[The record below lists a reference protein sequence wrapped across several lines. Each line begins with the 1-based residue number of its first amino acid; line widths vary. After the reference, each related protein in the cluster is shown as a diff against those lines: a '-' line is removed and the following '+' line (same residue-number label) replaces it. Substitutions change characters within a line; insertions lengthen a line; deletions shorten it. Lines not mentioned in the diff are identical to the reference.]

1 MALAA
6 VSVVFALRVR
16 ADFTPEEMFSGD
28 AAARAR
34 AADFRRNFGNTD
46 NVLLILIEAPDVTAP
61 PVLAYLRD
69 LSTDVAALPWAA
81 EVESPTA
88 VSLPRRS
95 GPPRDA
101 TKPIDPTTVATDL
114 ATGRLDLSPIIGPGP
129 VTEARAAE
137 LRSALAD
144 APLVEGTLISRDR
157 SVAMVAALIRADR
170 QKVDDLEPAVEDL
183 EGLLAR
189 HPPPPGTAAHLS
201 GLPYI
206 RVDVIRSL
214 ESDQKIL
221 FPGAFVVIL
230 LLLFVSFRWLPAV
243 VVPVIVVGVS
253 ADLLMGAMGA
263 SGESLNIINNIVPIL
278 VIIIGISD
286 SIHFVNR
293 YGEALV
299 EEPDRRSAARTALGG
314 MVVALFLTSF
324 TTAVGF
330 GSLAVSK
337 LPALVRFG
345 VTAAC
350 GVLIAYVVTIAVLP
364 GALSLMPRPRRP
376 LADHQRGYVERLV
389 GPLTDVVLRHRL
401 LVLLVSAAVAVV
413 CSVAA
418 SGVRADTA
426 VHHQYDTHSRA
437 YRGLQLLETKL
448 DGVRPVEV
456 ALRAGP
462 GRMSDPDVL
471 DAMDRVSQWARG
483 RKEVLSATSYA
494 DLLHAVWFAVTGDAR
509 ARTLPIAD
517 PARAHTLAALFDSA
531 PRGMGRF
538 VTDDHASAR
547 ISLQLADV
555 GGRATLA
562 FVNLLRQRL
571 SKELPADVR
580 WDLAGEGYTS
590 SAGLTVLTRDL
601 ISSMLM
607 AVVVI
612 FGFMT
617 LILRSPRLGLISV
630 PPNLLPLVATIA
642 YLRVRDIPL
651 SPATAIIFTI
661 SLGLAVDGTI
671 HVLARFREEIATGA
685 GRDEALRQ
693 AARAT
698 GKAVVVSYLSLIIGF
713 TVFLLSSFVP
723 VREFGELVAVT
734 ISGCLV
740 STLVVLPALLSVAWP
755 RDRQARR

>member
-6 VSVVFALRVR
+6 AAVVFALRVR

-28 AAARAR
+28 DAARAR

-46 NVLLILIEAPDVTAP
+46 NVLLILIEAPDATAP
-61 PVLAYLRD
+61 PVLTYLRD
-69 LSTDVAALPWAA
+69 LSADVAALPWAA
-81 EVESPTA
+81 DVQSPAT
-88 VSLPRRS
+88 VPLPRRS

-101 TKPIDPTTVATDL
+101 TQPIEPGALAADL
-114 ATGRLDLSPIIGPGP
+114 ATGHLKLAPIVGSGP
-129 VTEARAAE
+129 VTEPQAQA
-137 LRSALAD
+137 LRRALAD
-144 APLVEGTLISRDR
+144 APLIEGTLVSRDR
-157 SVAMVAALIRADR
+157 TVAMVAAMIRTDR
-170 QKVDDLEPAVEDL
+170 QKVEQLEPAVADL
-183 EGLLAR
+183 EALLAE
-189 HPPPPGTAAHLS
+189 HPPPPGVEAHLS

-214 ESDQKIL
+214 EADQKIL
-221 FPGAFVVIL
+221 FPAAFVVIL

-243 VVPVIVVGVS
+243 VVPIIVVGVS
-253 ADLLMGAMGA
+253 ADLLMGAMGVA
-263 SGESLNIINNIVPIL
+263 GESLNIINNIVPIL

-299 EEPDRRSAARTALGG
+299 EERDRPSAARAALGG

-345 VTAAC
+345 ATAAG

-364 GALSLMPRPRRP
+364 GALSLMPLPRRP
-376 LADHQRGYVERLV
+376 LADHQRGNVERMV
-389 GPLTDVVLRHRL
+389 GPLTDAVLRHRWP
-401 LVLLVSAAVAVV
+401 VLLVSAAVAVV
-413 CSVAA
+413 CSMAA

-426 VHHQYDTHSRA
+426 VHHQYDSRSRA

-456 ALRAGP
+456 ALRAKP
-462 GRMSDPDVL
+462 GRMTEPDVL
-471 DAMDRVSQWARG
+471 DAMGRVTRWARG
-483 RKEVLSATSYA
+483 HEEVLSATSYA
-494 DLLHAVWFAVTGDAR
+494 GLLHAVWFAVTGDER
-509 ARTLPIAD
+509 AQTLPIANAD
-517 PARAHTLAALFDSA
+517 RARTLAALFDRS

-538 VTDDHASAR
+538 VTGDHARSR

-562 FVNLLRQRL
+562 FVAELRQRL
-571 SKELPADVR
+571 ARELPADVH

-601 ISSMLM
+601 LSSMLM

-671 HVLARFREEIATGA
+671 HVLARFREEIASGA
-685 GRDEALRQ
+685 ARDAALRQ

-755 RDRQARR
+755 RA